1 MIRNRSAIRAPV
13 FFISNNL
20 CIFAGQFI
28 YMQRTMK
35 IYSTLIVLI
44 MLALSSCKE
53 NPTFTIRAEMD
64 GLADKP
70 ILVVYDDPTSR
81 LDTIFPKE
89 GKFDYAFT
97 PDTITLFR
105 LVMPETGEV
114 IPVFADKGQEMTLA
128 GTFQAPDIT
137 GDGMNGEY
145 GALLKEVQA
154 LKDSASIAQ
163 AIEKFIQT
171 HPSSFAS
178 AYLINQYFIQVP
190 SPDTEKIDR
199 LIAPLAGNIKD
210 SRILSVILKTLPSQE
225 NNTRQNKEYVN
236 YFSCKDREGKYISW
250 SGEKG
255 SYTLLNF
262 WASWDEE
269 SLVRRDSLAK
279 LVEKF
284 PEKKFK
290 VLNISL
296 DYEKDK
302 WLGKCKKDTKQ
313 WIETCDFKGWN
324 NTIVKQNQIHTL
336 PANILINN
344 SRKIID
350 VQLYNQALYNK
361 VNEELKE

>member
-1 MIRNRSAIRAPV
+1 
-13 FFISNNL
+13 
-20 CIFAGQFI
+20 
-28 YMQRTMK
+28 MQRTMK
-35 IYSTLIVLI
+35 IYPTLIALI

-163 AIEKFIQT
+163 AVEKFIQT

-236 YFSCKDREGKYISW
+236 YFSCKDREGKYISAIPCSTFGQAGTKKAS
-250 SGEKG
+250 SGAILWQN
-255 SYTLLNF
+255 SLRNF
-262 WASWDEE
+262 PK
-269 SLVRRDSLAK
+269 R
-279 LVEKF
+279 
-284 PEKKFK
+284 
-290 VLNISL
+290 
-296 DYEKDK
+296 
-302 WLGKCKKDTKQ
+302 
-313 WIETCDFKGWN
+313 
-324 NTIVKQNQIHTL
+324 
-336 PANILINN
+336 N
-344 SRKIID
+344 SKS
-350 VQLYNQALYNK
+350 
-361 VNEELKE
+361 